1 VAGARLIGT
10 IALLLGAAAL
20 SATVLATV
28 RLRRPASLAFPFM
41 MTSWLVGELAVF
53 HLVLQI
59 VAVGVLTLLGALD
72 HTSGRVGLGLF
83 AISIAALAVV
93 QLRAGKA
100 GAVFEQ
106 ELEALGVLDVL
117 DVGERA
123 ALTGTRR
130 PFHFDMRGIEVER
143 NLAYGD
149 DPRHVLDIYRAD
161 GQAAAAGRPVVIYV
175 HGGAW
180 VIGNK
185 EQQGKPLLLHLARS
199 GYLAVTV
206 NYRLAPRHKW
216 PAQIVDVKRAI
227 AWVREHVHEHG
238 GDPSFVAISGSSAGG
253 HLAALAALTPGDPEF
268 QPGFEHADTSVDAC
282 VPIYAPFDLTDRAGR
297 RGRASM
303 RPFLERVVMTTKLRD
318 DPDTWHAASP
328 LWRVSPEAPPMFVI
342 QGELD
347 QLVWR
352 EEAREF
358 VAELRDCSN
367 APVVFAE
374 VPGAQHAFE
383 VFNSVRSREAVV
395 AIERFLMAVR
405 SADGEHRRGS

>member
-10 IALLLGAAAL
+10 ITLLLGAAAL

-28 RLRRPASLAFPFM
+28 RLRHPASLAFPFM
-41 MTSWLVGELAVF
+41 MTSWLVGELAMF
-53 HLVLQI
+53 HLVLQV
-59 VAVGVLTLLGALD
+59 VAVGVLTLAGALD

-83 AISIAALAVV
+83 AISIGALALV
-93 QLRAGKA
+93 QLRAGRA

-106 ELEALGVLDVL
+106 ELETLGMLEA
-117 DVGERA
+117 GERA
-123 ALTGTRR
+123 AVTGTRR
-130 PFHFDMRGIEVER
+130 PFHFDLRGIEAER
-143 NLAYGD
+143 NIAYGD
-149 DPRHVLDIYRAD
+149 HPRQVLDIYRAD
-161 GQAAAAGRPVVIYV
+161 GPAVAAGRPVVIYV

-206 NYRLAPRHKW
+206 NYRLAPRHRW

-227 AWVREHVHEHG
+227 AWVREHIHEHG

-303 RPFLERVVMTTKLRD
+303 RPYLERVVMTTRLTD

-328 LWRVSPEAPPMFVI
+328 LSRVSPDAPPMFVI

-358 VAELRDCSN
+358 VAALRDCSS

-383 VFNSVRSREAVV
+383 VFNSVRSREAVG
-395 AIERFLMAVR
+395 AIERFLTVVR
-405 SADGEHRRGS
+405 SADGKHRGAP